1 MKFIGRLYL
10 LICLLSA
17 VACHQSVQEA
27 LPVYETIEDLKG
39 RKVGALTGCFQEELL
54 EKEYPE
60 LEVLRIDNIT
70 DLIQALATRKCE
82 AAVVDDYNFQYYS
95 SSLSGL
101 TTLET
106 PIVTADMG
114 VCFQKGRNAQLRES
128 FNEFLKVIKADGT
141 YDEIYDRWIYHADE
155 YDMPEIEL
163 PEEGKPLRVA
173 VNSTAPP
180 LEYIR
185 NGELVGMDVELA
197 IRFAA
202 YIGRPIKL
210 TDMNFSAL
218 IPSLVS
224 DTQDMAISSINI
236 TPQRQESV
244 DFSDPYFVCSSILA
258 IRSENSAGY
267 TGDDKVETGST
278 WAGIKDSFRRNIID
292 EDRYLMIWSG
302 LKLTALISL
311 LAGLFG
317 TLLGG
322 LICWMRMC
330 RYSILRRFAGFY
342 IGLMRGTPVLVL
354 LMIMFYVVFARSS
367 IDGVVVSVITFGMN
381 FAAYVSEMF
390 RSSIES
396 VDKGQTEAG
405 IAMGFTPV
413 KTFLNIVMP
422 QAFKQVPPVYK
433 GELISL
439 VKTTSI
445 VGYIAVQDL
454 TKVGDII
461 RSRTFDAFFPL
472 LMVAVLY
479 FILSWMF
486 AALLDF
492 VGKKTLH
499 F

>member
-17 VACHQSVQEA
+17 AACHSNDQDS
-27 LPVYETIEDLKG
+27 LPVYETIEDLYG
-39 RKVGALTGCFQEELL
+39 RKVGTLTGCFQEELL

-60 LEVLRIDNIT
+60 LTVLRIDNIT
-70 DLIQALATRKCE
+70 DLIQTLSTRKCE
-82 AAVVDDYNFQYYS
+82 AAVVDDYNFHYYS
-95 SSLSGL
+95 SSLTGL

-114 VCFQKGRNAQLRES
+114 ACFQKGNNPQLRES

-141 YDEIYDRWIYHADE
+141 YDDIYNRWIHHADE
-155 YDMPEIEL
+155 YEMPEIEL
-163 PEEGKPLRVA
+163 PKDGKPLRVA

-185 NGELVGMDVELA
+185 NGKLVGMDVELA
-197 IRFAA
+197 TRFAA
-202 YIGRPIKL
+202 YIGRPIEL

-218 IPSLVS
+218 IPALVS
-224 DTQDMAISSINI
+224 GTQDMAISAINI
-236 TPQRQESV
+236 TAQRQKSV
-244 DFSDPYFVCSSILA
+244 DFSDSYFTCSTLLA

-267 TGDDKVETGST
+267 TGEYKVVTESA
-278 WAGIKDSFRRNIID
+278 WNRIKDSFCRNIID

-354 LMIMFYVVFARSS
+354 LMIMFYVVFATSS
-367 IDGVVVSVITFGMN
+367 IDGVIVSVITFGMN
-381 FAAYVSEMF
+381 FAAYVSVMF

-396 VDKGQTEAG
+396 VDRGQTEAG

-413 KTFLNIVMP
+413 KTFMNIVLP
-422 QAFKQVPPVYK
+422 QAFKQVLPVYK

-479 FILSWMF
+479 FILSWIF

-492 VGKKTLH
+492 IGKKILH

>member
-1 MKFIGRLYL
+1 MKLIRRLYL

-17 VACHQSVQEA
+17 VACHSNIQES
-27 LPVYETIEDLKG
+27 LPVYETIEDLYG
-39 RKVGALTGCFQEELL
+39 RKVGTLTGCFQEELL

-60 LEVLRIDNIT
+60 LQVLRIDHIT
-70 DLIQALATRKCE
+70 DLVQALVTRKCE
-82 AAVVDDYNFQYYS
+82 AAVIDDYNYYYYS
-95 SSLSGL
+95 GSLGSL
-101 TTLET
+101 TTMGT
-106 PIVTADMG
+106 PLVTADMG
-114 VCFQKGRNAQLRES
+114 ACFQKGKDPQLRDS
-128 FNEFLKVIKADGT
+128 FNEFLKTIRADGT
-141 YDEIYDRWIYHADE
+141 YDDIYDRWIHHADE
-155 YDMPEIEL
+155 YEMPEIEL
-163 PEEGKPLRVA
+163 PKEGKPLRVA

-185 NGELVGMDVELA
+185 NGKVVGMDIELA

-202 YIGRPIKL
+202 YLGRPIEL

-218 IPSLVS
+218 IPALVS

-236 TPQRQESV
+236 TPKRQESV
-244 DFSDPYFVCSSILA
+244 DFSDSYFTCSTLLV

-267 TGDDKVETGST
+267 TGEDTVEKKGT
-278 WAGIKDSFRRNIID
+278 WAGIKDSFRRNIIE

-330 RYSILRRFAGFY
+330 RYQILRRFAGFY

-354 LMIMFYVVFARSS
+354 LMIMFYVVFATSS
-367 IDGVVVSVITFGMN
+367 IDGVIVSVITFGMN

-413 KTFLNIVMP
+413 KTFMNIVLP
-422 QAFKQVPPVYK
+422 QAFKQVLPVYK

-479 FILSWMF
+479 FILSWIF
-486 AALLDF
+486 AALLDLI
-492 VGKKTLH
+492 GKKTLH

>member
-1 MKFIGRLYL
+1 MKFIMRLYP
-10 LICLLSA
+10 LICLLAA
-17 VACHQSVQEA
+17 VACHPNVHESR
-27 LPVYETIEDLKG
+27 PVYETIEDFNG

-60 LEVLRIDNIT
+60 LEVLRIDQVT
-70 DLIQALATRKCE
+70 DLIQALVTRKCE
-82 AAVVDDYNFQYYS
+82 AAVIDDYNYYYYS

-114 VCFQKGRNAQLRES
+114 ACFQKTNPQLRDS
-128 FNEFLKVIKADGT
+128 FNQFIKAIKSDGT
-141 YDEIYDRWIYHADE
+141 YDDIYNRWIYHADE

-163 PEEGKPLRVA
+163 PKEGKPLRVA
-173 VNSTAPP
+173 INSTAPP

-185 NGELVGMDVELA
+185 NGKLVGMDVELA
-197 IRFAA
+197 TRFAA
-202 YIGRPIKL
+202 FIGRPIEL

-236 TPQRQESV
+236 TPQRKESI
-244 DFSDPYFVCSSILA
+244 DFSDSYFTCSSIIV
-258 IRSENSAGY
+258 IRSENSVGY
-267 TGDDKVETGST
+267 TGEDKVETEGT
-278 WAGIKDSFRRNIID
+278 WSGVKESFRRNIID

-322 LICWMRMC
+322 MICWMRMC
-330 RYSILRRFAGFY
+330 GYPVLRKFAGFY
-342 IGLMRGTPVLVL
+342 ISLMRGTPVLVL
-354 LMIMFYVVFARSS
+354 LMIMFYVVFASSS
-367 IDGVVVSVITFGMN
+367 IDGVIVSVITFGMN

-396 VDKGQTEAG
+396 VDRGQTEAG

-413 KTFLNIVMP
+413 MTFINIVLP
-422 QAFKQVPPVYK
+422 QAFKQVLPVYK

-479 FILSWMF
+479 FILSWIF

>member
-1 MKFIGRLYL
+1 MRFIERLYL
-10 LICLLSA
+10 LICLLSV
-17 VACHQSVQEA
+17 VACHPNVQES
-27 LPVYETIEDLKG
+27 LPVYEKIEDLYGK
-39 RKVGALTGCFQEELL
+39 KVGALTGCFQEELL

-70 DLIQALATRKCE
+70 DMMKALSTRKCE
-82 AAVVDDYNFQYYS
+82 SAVFDDYSYFYYS
-95 SSLSGL
+95 ASLKDL
-101 TTLET
+101 TLLST
-106 PIVTADMG
+106 PLITADMG
-114 VCFQKGRNAQLRES
+114 ACFQKGKSTELRDS

-141 YDEIYDRWIYHADE
+141 YDDIYNRWMYHADE
-155 YDMPEIEL
+155 YDMPEIDL
-163 PEEGKPLRVA
+163 PKEGKPLRVA

-185 NGELVGMDVELA
+185 NGKLVGMEVELGN
-197 IRFAA
+197 RFAA
-202 YIGRPIKL
+202 YIGRPIVW
-210 TDMNFSAL
+210 TDMNFSAM
-218 IPSLVS
+218 IPALVS
-224 DTQDMAISSINI
+224 GTQDMVISAVNI
-236 TPQRQESV
+236 TPQRQKSV
-244 DFSDPYFVCSSILA
+244 DFSDPYFTCSSVVA

-267 TGDDKVETGST
+267 TGEDKVEKTGI
-278 WAGIKDSFRRNIID
+278 WAGIKDSFRRNII
-292 EDRYLMIWSG
+292 EENRYQMIWSG
-302 LKLTALISL
+302 FKLTALISL

-317 TLLGG
+317 TLSGG

-342 IGLMRGTPVLVL
+342 ISLMRGTPVLVL
-354 LMIMFYVVFARSS
+354 LMIMFYVVFASS
-367 IDGVVVSVITFGMN
+367 TIDGVVVSIITFGMN
-381 FAAYVSEMF
+381 FGAYVSEMF

-413 KTFLNIVMP
+413 KTFLNIVLP
-422 QAFKQVPPVYK
+422 QAFKQVLPVYK

-492 VGKKTLH
+492 IGKKTLH